1 MVSVGAA
8 NMNIGPQM
16 QGFRYLHGRIT
27 GSLETGT
34 LIQSIA
40 DFSPRCII
48 KQLKYIPMQYIQ
60 RITENHKPWSSRF

>member
-8 NMNIGPQM
+8 NMNIGPRM
-16 QGFRYLHGRIT
+16 QGFRNLHGRIT
-27 GSLETGT
+27 GSLEIGI

-48 KQLKYIPMQYIQ
+48 KQLKHIPIQYIQ
-60 RITENHKPWSSRF
+60 RITEKHKPFSNRI

>member
-8 NMNIGPQM
+8 NMNIGPRM

-27 GSLETGT
+27 GSLEIGT

-40 DFSPRCII
+40 DFLPRCII
-48 KQLKYIPMQYIQ
+48 IQSKHIPMQYIKK
-60 RITENHKPWSSRF
+60 ITEKHNPCSSRV